1 MAAVMTRT
9 VQETTRHAQD
19 SLTLLATGLGG
30 AGLVLAGGM
39 LPIPMISCLGLP
51 IAMVAALAFAIGILV
66 CGRLEVPLWR
76 QVIGI
81 GLAVVGLLFF
91 FHAYLGGLGI
101 IAEHYLGRAGAPP
114 LSDLIHPAIRL
125 GIASTL
131 LGGSVAL
138 RRARDL
144 WVARAIA
151 TIAALTATLAWLFL
165 IVLAI
170 LGVPL
175 GA

>member
-1 MAAVMTRT
+1 MTRT
-9 VQETTRHAQD
+9 VQENTRHAQD
-19 SLTLLATGLGG
+19 TLLLLATGLGG

-39 LPIPMISCLGLP
+39 LPIPMINCLGLP
-51 IAMVAALAFAIGILV
+51 IAIVAALAFAVGILV

-76 QVIGI
+76 QGVGI
-81 GLAVVGLLFF
+81 ALAVVGLSLF

-101 IAEHYLGRAGAPP
+101 IAEHYLGRAGVPP
-114 LSDLIHPAIRL
+114 LSDLVHPGLRL
-125 GIASTL
+125 GIAATL

-138 RRARDL
+138 RRARDF
-144 WVARAIA
+144 WVSRAIA
-151 TIAALTATLAWLFL
+151 TVAALTGLLAWLFL